1 MKKILIVLLIV
12 ISTKSF
18 GQTIAIAS
26 SKNNVL
32 YFGIENPLDVVVEN
46 MKCGSFILTTDNG
59 TLTGE
64 KCKYLIKPEEYSLVN
79 IYIMK
84 IIRNDSMFI
93 GKKVFRVEKVPLPIA
108 SIGGVKLGKIN
119 KNKLIVSGGIVAKL
133 YYVDIDAFFKIN
145 EYSVIIF
152 RDKTPFYKTQVQ
164 GNRFTEE
171 MINEFKKLQ
180 SNDELIF
187 YNIRISEPSIDW
199 TDERLEPINL
209 TIE

>member
-1 MKKILIVLLIV
+1 MKKVLILLLIV

-46 MKCGSFILTTDNG
+46 MKCGSFFLKANNG
-59 TLTGE
+59 TLSGE
-64 KCKYLIKPEEYSLVN
+64 KCNYLIKPEEYSLVN

-84 IIRNDSMFI
+84 IIRKDTILI

-108 SIGGVKLGKIN
+108 SIGGVNQGKIH
-119 KNKLIVSGGIVAKL
+119 KNKLIVSGGIVAKM
-133 YYVDIDAFFKIN
+133 YDIDIDAIFKID
-145 EYSVIIF
+145 EFSMIIF
-152 RDKTPFYKTQVQ
+152 RDKTPVYKVQVK

-187 YNIRISEPSIDW
+187 YNIRISKPSIDL